1 MGAVNTLGLV
11 VLGDGEN
18 PRTFSGRA
26 RTIISGGDLVFVS
39 GTANPI
45 GSGASTFKTSD
56 VVVTLIEDSD
66 FCNGIALNTV
76 GSNGIVT
83 VVRAGDFIVRSAG
96 IVSGGQPIIP
106 VSGGTGFLPGVVG
119 DPNGTHD
126 TGLNSGTHIG
136 RAITAS
142 ASGTNLYTFVS
153 LGGTL

>member
-39 GTANPI
+39 GAANPI
-45 GSGASTFKTSD
+45 GSGVSTFSTSD

-66 FCNGIALNTV
+66 FCNGIALQTV
-76 GSNGIVT
+76 GSNEVVT
-83 VVRAGDFIVRSAG
+83 VARRGDFIVRSAG
-96 IVSGGQPIIP
+96 IISGGQTIIP
-106 VSGGTGFLPGVVG
+106 ISGGTGFLPAVG
-119 DPNGTHD
+119 AGNISISY
-126 TGLNSGTHIG
+126 SGTEIG

-142 ASGTNLYTFVS
+142 ASGTSLYTLVGFN
-153 LGGTL
+153 L